1 MLRADK
7 DTDIK
12 LISEKLAKAK
22 GAFVVDFKG
31 MKVEQVTTLRKKL
44 HAAESEMKVVR
55 NTLAKRAFKD
65 HPAIGKAF
73 ESTMTGT
80 NAIVFA
86 FNEVVGVA
94 KALADFGKDVEALKI
109 KTGMMDGEALDTN
122 KIKFLA
128 TLPGKD
134 QLRAQFLCLLKE
146 PSARLVRLMNVYAEK
161 NGAAPAAASE
171 DAPPAAPQEAPPQA

>member
-1 MLRADK
+1 MLRAEK
-7 DTDIK
+7 DADIK

-31 MKVEQVTTLRKKL
+31 IKVEQVTSLRKKL
-44 HAAESEMKVVR
+44 YAAESEMKVVR
-55 NTLAKRAFKD
+55 NTLAKRAFKE
-65 HPAIGKAF
+65 HPSMQNAF
-73 ESTMTGT
+73 DTTMKGT

-94 KALADFGKDVEALKI
+94 KALSDFAKDVEALKI
-109 KTGMMDGEALDTN
+109 KSGIMDGEALDQN

-134 QLRAQFLCLLKE
+134 QLRAQLLMLLKE
-146 PSARLVRLMNVYAEK
+146 PSARLARVMNEYATK
-161 NGAAPAAASE
+161 NGAPAAE
-171 DAPPAAPQEAPPQA
+171 TAPQA

>member
-1 MLRADK
+1 MLKADK
-7 DTDIK
+7 NADIK
-12 LISEKLAKAK
+12 LISEKIAQAK

-31 MKVEQVTTLRKKL
+31 MKVEQVTSLRKKL

-55 NTLAKRAFKD
+55 NTLAKRAFKGNAVQEQALAS
-65 HPAIGKAF
+65 HL
-73 ESTMTGT
+73 TGT

-94 KALADFGKDVEALKI
+94 KTLAEFGKDVEALKI
-109 KTGMMDGEALDTN
+109 KSGMMDGEALDAN

-134 QLRAQFLCLLKE
+134 QLRAQLLMLMKE
-146 PSARLVRLMNVYAEK
+146 PSARLARVLNEYATK
-161 NGAAPAAASE
+161 NGAPKAEEA
-171 DAPPAAPQEAPPQA
+171 AAPQA

>member
-1 MLRADK
+1 MLRSEK

-12 LISEKLAKAK
+12 VIVDKFAKAN

-31 MKVEQVTTLRKKL
+31 MKVEQVTSLRKKL

-65 HPAIGKAF
+65 HPAVEGAFGK
-73 ESTMTGT
+73 TMTGT

-86 FNEVVGVA
+86 FADVVAVA
-94 KALADFGKDVEALKI
+94 KTLNDFGKDVEALKI
-109 KTGMMDGEALDTN
+109 KTGIMDGNALDSN

-146 PSARLVRLMNVYAEK
+146 PSARLARVLNTYAEK
-161 NGAAPAAASE
+161 NGAPAAETATE
-171 DAPPAAPQEAPPQA
+171 PQA

>member
-1 MLRADK
+1 MLKADK
-7 DTDIK
+7 ETEIK

-31 MKVEQVTTLRKKL
+31 MRVEQVTSLRKKL

-55 NTLAKRAFKD
+55 NTLARRAFKD
-65 HPAIGKAF
+65 YPKVQSAF
-73 ESTMTGT
+73 AATMLGT

-86 FNEVVGVA
+86 FNEVVAVA
-94 KALADFGKDVEALKI
+94 KTLADFAKDVEALKI
-109 KTGMMDGEALDTN
+109 KIGIMDGVALDQN

-146 PSARLVRLMNVYAEK
+146 PSARLVRVLNMHATK
-161 NGAAPAAASE
+161 N
-171 DAPPAAPQEAPPQA
+171 DAPTVETVSVPQT

>member
-1 MLRADK
+1 MLRAEK

-31 MKVEQVTTLRKKL
+31 MKVEQVTSLRKKL

-65 HPAIGKAF
+65 HPAIGSAF
-73 ESTMTGT
+73 ESTMKGT

-94 KALADFGKDVEALKI
+94 KTLADFGKDVEALKI
-109 KTGMMDGEALDTN
+109 KTGMMDGEALDAN

-146 PSARLVRLMNVYAEK
+146 PSARLVRLMNVYATK
-161 NGAAPAAASE
+161 DAAPAIEEA
-171 DAPPAAPQEAPPQA
+171 AAPQA

>member
-7 DTDIK
+7 ETDIK
-12 LISEKLAKAK
+12 MISEKLAKAK

-31 MKVEQVTTLRKKL
+31 MKVEQVTSLRKKL
-44 HAAESEMKVVR
+44 HAAQSEMKVVR

-65 HPAIGKAF
+65 HPTISSAF
-73 ESTMTGT
+73 DSTMKGT

-109 KTGMMDGEALDTN
+109 KTGIMDGEALDAN

-146 PSARLVRLMNVYAEK
+146 PSARLVRLMNVYATK
-161 NGAAPAAASE
+161 DATKDTVPAEEA
-171 DAPPAAPQEAPPQA
+171 AAPQT

>member
-1 MLRADK
+1 MLRTEK
-7 DTDIK
+7 DTDINV
-12 LISEKLAKAK
+12 ISEKFSKAN

-55 NTLAKRAFKD
+55 NTLALRAFKG
-65 HPAIGKAF
+65 HPVAEKAF
-73 ESTMTGT
+73 SATMTGT

-86 FNEVVGVA
+86 FGEVVGVA
-94 KALADFGKDVEALKI
+94 KTLADFGKDVEALKI
-109 KTGMMDGEALDTN
+109 KSGMMDGEALDSN

-134 QLRAQFLCLLKE
+134 QLRAQLLMLMKE
-146 PSARLVRLMNVYAEK
+146 PSARLARVLNEYATK
-161 NGAAPAAASE
+161 NGAPAATTEEA
-171 DAPPAAPQEAPPQA
+171 AAAPQA

>member
-1 MLRADK
+1 MLRAEK
-7 DTDIK
+7 ETDIK
-12 LISEKLAKAK
+12 VISEKFAKAK
-22 GAFVVDFKG
+22 GAFIVDFKG
-31 MKVEQVTTLRKKL
+31 IKVEQVTALRKKL
-44 HAAESEMKVVR
+44 HAVESEMKVVR

-65 HPAIGKAF
+65 HPAAGSAF
-73 ESTMTGT
+73 DSTMTGT

-94 KALADFGKDVEALKI
+94 KTLADFAKDVEALKI
-109 KTGMMDGEALDTN
+109 KTGMMDGEALDSN

-146 PSARLVRLMNVYAEK
+146 PSARLARVMNEYATK
-161 NGAAPAAASE
+161 NGAPAA
-171 DAPPAAPQEAPPQA
+171 DAATAPQA

>member
-31 MKVEQVTTLRKKL
+31 MKVEQVTNLRKKL

-65 HPAIGKAF
+65 HPKVEGAF
-73 ESTMTGT
+73 DTTMKGT

-94 KALADFGKDVEALKI
+94 KTLADFSKDVEALKI
-109 KTGMMDGEALDTN
+109 KTGIMDGEALDAN

-134 QLRAQFLCLLKE
+134 QLRAQLLCLMKE
-146 PSARLVRLMNVYAEK
+146 PSARLARVLNEYATK
-161 NGAAPAAASE
+161 NGAPAATPAA
-171 DAPPAAPQEAPPQA
+171 DAPQA